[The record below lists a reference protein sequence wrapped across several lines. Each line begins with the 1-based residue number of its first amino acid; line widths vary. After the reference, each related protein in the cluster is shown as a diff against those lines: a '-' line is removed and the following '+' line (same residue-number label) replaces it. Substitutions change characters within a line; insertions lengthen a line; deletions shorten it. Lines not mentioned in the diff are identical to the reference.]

1 MDNKAFKGEWKAKT
15 IPNPAYKGEWVHP
28 KIANPEYVANDQ
40 LYAYEDFGAIGFDL
54 WQVKSGTIFDNVL
67 ITDSLTTQQEWAAA
81 FKTQAA
87 VSFPQTSRDGSL

>member
-1 MDNKAFKGEWKAKT
+1 MDGEWEAPQIPNPEYKGEWKAKT

-28 KIANPEYVANDQ
+28 KIANPDYVANDQ

-67 ITDSLTTQQEWAAA
+67 ITDL
-81 FKTQAA
+81 
-87 VSFPQTSRDGSL
+87 